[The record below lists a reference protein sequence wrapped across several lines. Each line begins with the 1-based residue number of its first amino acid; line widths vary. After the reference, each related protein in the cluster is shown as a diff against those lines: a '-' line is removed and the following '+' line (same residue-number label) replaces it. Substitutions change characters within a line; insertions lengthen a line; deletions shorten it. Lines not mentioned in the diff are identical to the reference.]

1 MDDDIEATKR
11 FLDNAWKSFKLELVN
26 DYKIKKEETSE
37 DYYEKVN
44 EFCNSKLF
52 KGFGIL
58 QLIVFLHFNRNNK
71 KTRHK
76 DAFVLLALR
85 GLYTAINKI
94 VNKVFY
100 GVNKIDKVEK
110 FNIDFILDNILM
122 EKNDNQIKEM
132 TMHIWNDW
140 RDNLCKHQLWSLM
153 DKMLEIL
160 KDVKVKGF

>member
-37 DYYEKVN
+37 DYYEKVY

-71 KTRHK
+71 KTR
-76 DAFVLLALR
+76 
-85 GLYTAINKI
+85 
-94 VNKVFY
+94 
-100 GVNKIDKVEK
+100 
-110 FNIDFILDNILM
+110 
-122 EKNDNQIKEM
+122 
-132 TMHIWNDW
+132 
-140 RDNLCKHQLWSLM
+140 
-153 DKMLEIL
+153 
-160 KDVKVKGF
+160 